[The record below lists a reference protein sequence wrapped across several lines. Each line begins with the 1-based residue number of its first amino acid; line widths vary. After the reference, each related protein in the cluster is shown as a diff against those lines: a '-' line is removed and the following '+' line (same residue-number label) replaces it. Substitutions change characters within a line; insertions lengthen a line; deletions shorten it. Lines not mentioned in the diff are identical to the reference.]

1 MSPTLKKDMKAIVF
15 TNCLVL
21 FLFTVLRM
29 LNAGKLF
36 FEVSAF
42 QKTLFLKTYK
52 VNCNEI

>member
-1 MSPTLKKDMKAIVF
+1 MSPILKKDMKATVF

-36 FEVSAF
+36 FEVSVF
-42 QKTLFLKTYK
+42 QKTLFLKTSK

>member
-42 QKTLFLKTYK
+42 QKTLFLKTSK

>member
-1 MSPTLKKDMKAIVF
+1 MSPTLKKDMKATVF
-15 TNCLVL
+15 INCLVL

-29 LNAGKLF
+29 INAGKLF

-42 QKTLFLKTYK
+42 QKTLFLKTTK